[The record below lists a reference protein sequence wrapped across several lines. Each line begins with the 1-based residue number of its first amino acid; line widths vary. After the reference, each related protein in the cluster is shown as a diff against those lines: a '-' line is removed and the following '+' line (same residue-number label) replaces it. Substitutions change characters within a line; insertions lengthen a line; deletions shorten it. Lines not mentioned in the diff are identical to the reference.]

1 MAEALALEADLRR
14 AGLPV
19 AGFVVNQLVPATDH
33 AVLGRRA
40 AAQAARVADV
50 AAAAATTR
58 LGVVAVP
65 WRGGDLVGADALG
78 ALCPEGAAHTTY
90 ARAPPP
96 KAHVEAALPSHVLRD
111 SGAAGC
117 CGPGGGG

>member
-1 MAEALALEADLRR
+1 M
-14 AGLPV
+14 
-19 AGFVVNQLVPATDH
+19 
-33 AVLGRRA
+33 
-40 AAQAARVADV
+40 
-50 AAAAATTR
+50 
-58 LGVVAVP
+58 P

-96 KAHVEAALPSHVLRD
+96 KAHLEAALPSQVMRD